1 MYYRM
6 GCPRCNR
13 RIEYTDIQVGHIA
26 YCKKCNQ
33 EVVLRGNPV
42 RVSLSIILVIGV
54 AIASYAGMKYYKW
67 AEKQGRYSQAIPAA
81 MQVKQTA

>member
-1 MYYRM
+1 MFYRM

-26 YCKKCNQ
+26 FCRKCNQ

-42 RVSLSIILVIGV
+42 RVSLS
-54 AIASYAGMKYYKW
+54 AGMKYYKW
-67 AEKQGRYSQAIPAA
+67 AEKQGRYSQSAPTDV
-81 MQVKQTA
+81 QKSHST